1 MYLPHLDATDI
12 VQPIDAGYGRLI
24 KQKMRAI
31 QEEWLEDEDNMNLWI
46 GNTDEKLNV
55 AKRRI
60 LITHWA
66 GAAFEM
72 LQGEDYKPF
81 LRNCFERTGC
91 LLTADGSEDH
101 LVKPEGLV
109 GYRPLPPLK
118 NSGPQEAPD
127 IDIIGAEPP
136 EDIIEPWE
144 SDVEI
149 DIDEVEDLES
159 ADEDDPKDRVFD
171 KDLVGKK
178 VRGMYEGSG
187 WHTGTI
193 QYYNSSLEKYLLL
206 FDDKSTDLIRK
217 EDFGTELYVLEDQ
230 QRRSRRS
237 ERKDYNALANGM

>member
-91 LLTADGSEDH
+91 LLATLQRH
-101 LVKPEGLV
+101 LAVSWGRQV
-109 GYRPLPPLK
+109 GVSRHTLRCCLLDFAFLAMFFFYSRFWRFLAK
-118 NSGPQEAPD
+118 
-127 IDIIGAEPP
+127 
-136 EDIIEPWE
+136 IIEF
-144 SDVEI
+144 V
-149 DIDEVEDLES
+149 
-159 ADEDDPKDRVFD
+159 
-171 KDLVGKK
+171 
-178 VRGMYEGSG
+178 
-187 WHTGTI
+187 
-193 QYYNSSLEKYLLL
+193 
-206 FDDKSTDLIRK
+206 
-217 EDFGTELYVLEDQ
+217 
-230 QRRSRRS
+230 
-237 ERKDYNALANGM
+237 